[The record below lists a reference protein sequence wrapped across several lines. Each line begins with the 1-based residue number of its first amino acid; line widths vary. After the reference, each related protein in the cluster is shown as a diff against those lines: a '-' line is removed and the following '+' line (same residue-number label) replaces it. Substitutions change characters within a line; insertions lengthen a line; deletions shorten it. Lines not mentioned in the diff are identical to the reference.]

1 MARPRYAPIPAGTLE
16 HTCKIIAELYSGSEL
31 TRIMAEI
38 PLRDDPGEGFTKWRR
53 LAFAVS
59 KNQSG
64 TQTGNALIALI
75 TATMRPDRIL
85 DRAEAALRIRDQL
98 NQALSLVALR
108 IREDGRVA
116 HATRTHTTDEA
127 QDRSEHLHNLLQRR
141 GAHLEVLAYCR
152 PELLRQDYYE
162 AVFEAIKGLG
172 SRMRQLTSIDADGYG
187 LVEAAMSGS
196 SPRLRINALQTR
208 TQRDEQ
214 LGIANLAKGLFSAFR
229 NPAAHEP
236 RVEWKLTE
244 DDALDVLATLSMI
257 HRRLDSATL
266 AS

>member
-1 MARPRYAPIPAGTLE
+1 
-16 HTCKIIAELYSGSEL
+16 
-31 TRIMAEI
+31 
-38 PLRDDPGEGFTKWRR
+38 
-53 LAFAVS
+53 
-59 KNQSG
+59 
-64 TQTGNALIALI
+64 
-75 TATMRPDRIL
+75 
-85 DRAEAALRIRDQL
+85 
-98 NQALSLVALR
+98 
-108 IREDGRVA
+108 
-116 HATRTHTTDEA
+116 
-127 QDRSEHLHNLLQRR
+127 
-141 GAHLEVLAYCR
+141 
-152 PELLRQDYYE
+152 LLRQDYYE